1 MKKVCNTLSESLLN
15 RRYTSFCDF
24 AADDDVDMLDNSNIP
39 VEDEKD
45 LCQEIEQ
52 NAIQN
57 EDKSNNEP
65 STSNADACEQHF
77 NIKFYMNG
85 DELDSSATLL
95 RVLQSRKEPNGNN
108 RVLDMKYVWENAH
121 QIDFRI
127 TKDSDAVDPASTLI
141 GAQESGLPRQ
151 TVGQTLNS
159 ILEEED
165 PNVLHTITI
174 LKTIE
179 RTIRLASDQQQGH
192 ILASAKMP
200 IKCLLT
206 NSKLS
211 SKLMKQMKD
220 PLLVCSKIMPEWC
233 SVLPRVAKFL
243 FSFDL
248 RKTYFRYHAFG
259 LGRTLLAMLEDA
271 APLGNSAVVDEDLPF
286 RMPRIPRQ
294 KVRISRS
301 HILES
306 ARKVFDRYANKNS
319 RLEVEFYNEVGSG
332 LGPTLEFY
340 TLLSTELQRKDL
352 RMWRDAGSEHNCE
365 QKVSD
370 NSLQRVHHKQPGLKT
385 HDLVTAPFGLFPRPL
400 QGGKSDEK
408 NSERVFQNFRLLGQS
423 VAKSIQDDRLMD
435 IPLSRS
441 FYKFIITGSLEA
453 TDLWYI
459 DPSLA
464 KYLEDILCSCG
475 SSQVL
480 VNGVPIDDLCLSF
493 VLPGDEEYELCPGGK
508 DILVTSETA
517 EQYVK
522 SLYNAFLDTGVK
534 AQIESFKSGFSDIFS
549 PDNLRIFYEE
559 EIEDLVCGDSGK
571 GKWTKSSLSSAIKC
585 DHGYSSDSPA
595 VVALVNV
602 LSEFDTK
609 DQQMFLKFVTG
620 APRLPA
626 GGFTSLNPKLT
637 VVKKTPDIPSSLRE
651 SPLSPSSRDKMIR
664 DLADK
669 DLPSVMTCAN
679 YLKLP
684 PYSSENIL
692 RDRLLYAIR
701 EGQGSFDLS

>member
-1 MKKVCNTLSESLLN
+1 LN
-15 RRYTSFCDF
+15 RTYTSFYDF
-24 AADDDVDMLDNSNIP
+24 GADDVDMLDDSNVP

-45 LCQEIEQ
+45 LCQEIQQ
-52 NAIQN
+52 NAAQN
-57 EDKSNNEP
+57 EDKSNNKP
-65 STSNADACEQHF
+65 STSKADAGDQHF
-77 NIKFYMNG
+77 NIKFYMHG
-85 DELDSSATLL
+85 DELDPSATLL
-95 RVLQSRKEPNGNN
+95 RVLQSREEPSGNN
-108 RVLDMKYVWENAH
+108 KALNMKYIWENAH

-127 TKDSDAVDPASTLI
+127 SKVSDAVEPASTLI

-151 TVGQTLNS
+151 TVGQSLNS

-165 PNVLHTITI
+165 PNVLHTISI
-174 LKTIE
+174 LETIE
-179 RTIRLASDQQQGH
+179 RTIRLDSPGQQQVH
-192 ILASAKMP
+192 ILGSARMP
-200 IKCLLT
+200 IKSLLT

-233 SVLPRVAKFL
+233 SVLPIVAKFL

-248 RKTYFRYHAFG
+248 RKKYFRYHAFG

-271 APLGNSAVVDEDLPF
+271 APPGNSAPVDEDLPL

-294 KVRISRS
+294 KVRISRC

-319 RLEVEFYNEVGSG
+319 RLEVEFYNEAGSG

-352 RMWRDAGSEHNCE
+352 CMWRDIGTGQNSNE
-365 QKVSD
+365 QKVTD
-370 NSLQRVHHKQPGLKT
+370 NSLEKAHYKQPGLKAL
-385 HDLVTAPFGLFPRPL
+385 DLVTAPFGLFPRPM
-400 QGGKSDEK
+400 QTEKSDEK
-408 NSERVFQNFRLLGQS
+408 KCEKILQNFRLLGQS
-423 VAKSIQDDRLMD
+423 MAKAIQDDRLMD
-435 IPLSRS
+435 IPLSRP
-441 FYKFIITGSLEA
+441 FYKFIITGALEPA
-453 TDLWYI
+453 DLSYI

-464 KYLEDILCSCG
+464 KYLEDILSGCG

-508 DILVTSETA
+508 DISVSSETA
-517 EQYVK
+517 EQYVN
-522 SLYNAFLDTGVK
+522 SLYDALLDTGVR

-571 GKWTKSSLSSAIKC
+571 GKWTKPSLSSAIKC
-585 DHGYSSDSPA
+585 DHGYSADSPA
-595 VVALVNV
+595 VTALVNV

-609 DQQMFLKFVTG
+609 DQQLFLKFVTG

-626 GGFTSLNPKLT
+626 GGFGSLNPKLT
-637 VVKKTPDIPSSLRE
+637 VVKKAPDVPSSLKE
-651 SPLSPSSRDKMIR
+651 SPLSPHSKDKMIR